1 MAAIP
6 RALARHPSHLGA
18 LTNLLLEACEEE
30 DVAKLELLI
39 ATANADVNLQSNDG
53 SPLFIACRHGH
64 SKIVT
69 ALLDAKAAVDWQSE
83 RGISPLFIA
92 CDNDR
97 AECVAQLVKA
107 NATLDLQEEH
117 GDSALLTSTLQMH
130 TACVKILIDAGASV
144 NLSDQNGRTPLHFAC
159 HVGGWLHAKM
169 LIEARAKVDARDSQE
184 VPPLFMACMKGHT
197 KCAVL
202 LLEARADCNLQTF
215 RGYSPLLLACES
227 GHEECAL
234 QLLDSSADVNQ
245 QVDGETPLLLAIEY
259 GEGGH
264 ADMVRMLVTFG
275 ADTKIKYKGQDAIEI
290 AKVMGAE
297 DIATFLRS
305 HEALSKSELLTAGR
319 VDYKKHLDHDLSTLK
334 SMAASMRCHILAEMA
349 EGVHTSRAESAGKNE
364 GHLGPPPAEWG
375 ERGVEIKQ
383 LWEDHLSHYG
393 QVGETFMNTMRE
405 ASSDREGVDSFMS
418 KIGLDGLAQHHE
430 RMLQDRQGRQR
441 LGPKDDSGSTSRVD
455 ELKARRDVKKKM
467 KAPQQEAEKAA
478 PTAEQEAAAAAA
490 EAALLAELD
499 AEEDKKGGAS
509 SSSSSKSKKKKKKI
523 KKASAEEEIVAAMD
537 EAKLVDDA
545 DRRAE
550 AAGSSSVASSSFAPP
565 PLPDCEDCEEAPEEA
580 TIEAVV
586 EVSDDAAV
594 AIEEAN
600 PAPEPEPEAPPE
612 ELVCPLTHE
621 LMIDPV
627 ITTGGYTYERGPIE
641 RWLATHDTDPLTGEP
656 LSDKTLR
663 PNMLVRSM
671 CRKYSA

>member
-1 MAAIP
+1 
-6 RALARHPSHLGA
+6 
-18 LTNLLLEACEEE
+18 
-30 DVAKLELLI
+30 
-39 ATANADVNLQSNDG
+39 
-53 SPLFIACRHGH
+53 
-64 SKIVT
+64 
-69 ALLDAKAAVDWQSE
+69 
-83 RGISPLFIA
+83 
-92 CDNDR
+92 
-97 AECVAQLVKA
+97 CVAQLVKA
-107 NATLDLQEEH
+107 NATLDLQEEQGH
-117 GDSALLTSTLQMH
+117 SALHTATSQMH
-130 TACVKILIDAGASV
+130 TACLKILIDAGASV

-159 HVGGWLHAKM
+159 HVGIWLHAKM
-169 LIEARAKVDARDSQE
+169 LIEARAKVDARDSRE
-184 VPPLFMACMKGHT
+184 ATPLFMACMKGHT

-245 QVDGETPLLLAIEY
+245 HVEGETPLLLAIAY
-259 GEGGH
+259 GEAGH
-264 ADMVRMLVTFG
+264 ADLVRMLVMFG
-275 ADTKIKYKGQDAIEI
+275 ADTKIKWDGHDAYSI
-290 AKVMGAE
+290 AKRKGAE
-297 DIATFLRS
+297 GIATFLRTDQY
-305 HEALSKSELLTAGR
+305 AFYNQDFIDQG
-319 VDYKKHLDHDLSTLK
+319 LSTWK
-334 SMAASMRCHILAEMA
+334 SLAASMRCKILAEMA
-349 EGVHTSRAESAGKNE
+349 EGVHTSRAEWADKDE

-375 ERGVEIKQ
+375 ERGVEIKHHWEEQ
-383 LWEDHLSHYG
+383 LRHYG

-405 ASSDREGVDSFMS
+405 VSSDREGVDSFMS

-441 LGPKDDSGSTSRVD
+441 LGAKDDSGSTSRVD

-467 KAPQQEAEKAA
+467 KAPQQEPGKAV
-478 PTAEQEAAAAAA
+478 PTAEQEAAAKAA

-509 SSSSSKSKKKKKKI
+509 SSKSKKKKKKN
-523 KKASAEEEIVAAMD
+523 KKASAEEEIVAAMH

-545 DRRAE
+545 ADKRAE
-550 AAGSSSVASSSFAPP
+550 AAGSSSVASSSFTPP

-580 TIEAVV
+580 TMEAVV

-594 AIEEAN
+594 AIEEAK

-627 ITTGGYTYERGPIE
+627 ITTG
-641 RWLATHDTDPLTGEP
+641 
-656 LSDKTLR
+656 
-663 PNMLVRSM
+663 
-671 CRKYSA
+671 